1 MDDGSHAGGEE
12 APSRRAALVAGAV
25 VLLLVLC
32 GLWLAGLLGHAGS
45 LQDCVAAG
53 RSNCAPV
60 ATQAP

>member
-1 MDDGSHAGGEE
+1 MDEGSHPGEQE
-12 APSRRAALVAGAV
+12 APSRRAALLAGAV

-32 GLWLAGLLGHAGS
+32 GLWLAGLLGHAGM

-60 ATQAP
+60 ATRGS